1 MPIAV
6 LCSGTTY
13 ILGPLADV
21 AAFWGIVGGARKGN
35 ELWQIKCN
43 RAVRVGF
50 VLGDAGAT
58 GA

>member
-21 AAFWGIVGGARKGN
+21 AAFWGIVGGG
-35 ELWQIKCN
+35 
-43 RAVRVGF
+43 VGF